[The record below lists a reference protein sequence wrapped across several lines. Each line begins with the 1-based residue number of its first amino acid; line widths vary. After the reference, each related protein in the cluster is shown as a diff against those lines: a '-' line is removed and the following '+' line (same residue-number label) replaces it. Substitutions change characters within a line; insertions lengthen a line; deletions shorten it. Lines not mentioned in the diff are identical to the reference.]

1 MPAGNETARQTLSF
15 RETDG
20 KKETVMRKL
29 TLVLTAAATFGMAA
43 PAAAQSFYFGA
54 GPGGVGVGVG
64 PDYGYYDR
72 DWNYGYRAY
81 DDRGWRGGPAYGDCR
96 TVRVQRQRPDGTI
109 AVRTRRVCD

>member
-1 MPAGNETARQTLSF
+1 M
-15 RETDG
+15 

-29 TLVLTAAATFGMAA
+29 AFVLTAAATLGLAA
-43 PAAAQSFYFGA
+43 PASAQSVFFGA

-64 PDYGYYDR
+64 PSYGYYDR
-72 DWNYGYRAY
+72 GWGGNYGYYSY
-81 DDRGWRGGPAYGDCR
+81 DDRDSWGSPNYGECR